1 MKLKTAHRRVV
12 DPKLNR
18 SIITSNDP
26 RLIHTGNR
34 KHTQAHQQQT
44 ASTPKQQNKAKTP
57 ATNPSTPPLKPKT
70 AENSK
75 KQQTTTKNHQFHA
88 RNKDPP
94 TSFACH
100 QHR

>member
-18 SIITSNDP
+18 SIITNNDP

-34 KHTQAHQQQT
+34 KNTQAHQQQT
-44 ASTPKQQNKAKTP
+44 TSTLKQQNKAKTP
-57 ATNPSTPPLKPKT
+57 ATNPSTPTPKT
-70 AENSK
+70 PKNPK
-75 KQQTTTKNHQFHA
+75 KQQTTTRNNQFHA

-94 TSFACH
+94 KPYACH